1 MRGHRRPIQRDYR
14 GHPQSLRALLFDES
28 RCCWVGRKFCWRSR
42 VRSHFQKKN
51 GASPPLPT
59 NGTLALEDVK
69 QLPPEVTKHLTIAKA
84 LPPEYAKV
92 AELPKN
98 DVQLVIRERHPDRA
112 NIVFLPFAMAV
123 DVVQAARRSGLSNRT
138 RTQRARQLKWWPA
151 CLHAAHFSPGSL
163 RRFLIAVSRN
173 FIPPVC

>member
-1 MRGHRRPIQRDYR
+1 MRIRAILCCLPTVALTALSNGCCTWGIVGQFNATTVDTLNPSALYCSTNR
-14 GHPQSLRALLFDES
+14 GAAGLEGNSAGVHEFVLIS
-28 RCCWVGRKFCWRSR
+28 
-42 VRSHFQKKN
+42 KKN
-51 GASPPLPT
+51 WASPPLPT

-84 LPPEYAKV
+84 LPLEYAKV

-123 DVVQAARRSGLSNRT
+123 DVVL
-138 RTQRARQLKWWPA
+138 LPA
-151 CLHAAHFSPGSL
+151 EAV
-163 RRFLIAVSRN
+163 FLIALEHNGPGS
-173 FIPPVC
+173 